1 MENNL
6 LVKKSIHIN
15 ASTAKVWDAL
25 INPDKIKQWL
35 FGTET
40 ISDWKK
46 GSRITYKGVWEGKEY
61 VDGGI
66 ILHIEPEKIF
76 QSTYW
81 SSMSGKEDKPENYA
95 TVTYSLEKDGDGTL
109 LTLTQD
115 NIKTVE
121 VKEHSEKNWG
131 IVLES
136 LKNVAEKI
144 ILI

>member
-46 GSRITYKGVWEGKEY
+46 GSRITYKGMWEGKEY
-61 VDGGI
+61 LDGGT
-66 ILHIEPEKIF
+66 ILQIEPEKIF

-81 SSMSGKEDKPENYA
+81 SSMSGTEDKPENYA

-121 VKEHSEKNWG
+121 AKEHSEKNWG
-131 IVLES
+131 MVLES
-136 LKNVAEKI
+136 LKNVAEK
-144 ILI
+144 